1 MQRAGPLLMP
11 LRPVMQV
18 ELNSAL
24 FCGIILAVRMRIH
37 RGLTV
42 VWAIRSARP
51 RLAPVWNVLPPIIV
65 LRVENRFAMQCPSCG
80 TVNKSD
86 ARYCMSCGAVL
97 ESEPG
102 MLQAGQLVGGGTY
115 RVIRPLGKGGMGAVY
130 LAANTKAFDRPCVVK
145 EIIEYY
151 DPADPEARR
160 KAVERFEAEARTLAA
175 LKHSGIPDI
184 YAYFTEGGRNYL
196 VMEYI
201 EGPNLA
207 QGLTRDRDGRTVK
220 GSPQPVEDVVRYVI
234 QICEVLSYL
243 EQQQPP
249 VIHNDIKPAN
259 IILDK
264 NTGRAVLVDF
274 GTARTR
280 YAPLPAGQPPGRPG
294 GQQSSVYGTIGY
306 AAPEL
311 YEGKAEPRS
320 DVYALAATAY
330 HLLTNDDPRA
340 HPFKFDK
347 MADIPEPPR
356 QALADALKLDVSVRL
371 SAAQLSARLDGAFDS
386 LDARARSSPK
396 LKVITERLVHDPDR
410 QEPSEIVI
418 ANVGGGDLDG
428 VATSSEPWIKVA
440 RQFKCAPG
448 QTQSLLLTIEVKDLE
463 PGKTYRGVVHVKAVG
478 AQSTSVPIEVRVPPP
493 LLDIAP
499 MQIDLGAVSR
509 GQLFTKRA
517 AFKVRNIGK
526 SRAVCQVQADTPW
539 LVLNPK
545 RFTCMPGQT
554 QMVELVGR
562 GDLLPSQGDS
572 HETTLHLDVEGGY
585 PRQVQV
591 SLDIRRTG
599 RRIASFVMIGSA
611 ALVLLGAIAWFFV
624 TVLPLLVP

>member
-1 MQRAGPLLMP
+1 
-11 LRPVMQV
+11 
-18 ELNSAL
+18 
-24 FCGIILAVRMRIH
+24 
-37 RGLTV
+37 
-42 VWAIRSARP
+42 
-51 RLAPVWNVLPPIIV
+51 
-65 LRVENRFAMQCPSCG
+65 
-80 TVNKSD
+80 
-86 ARYCMSCGAVL
+86 
-97 ESEPG
+97 

-220 GSPQPVEDVVRYVI
+220 GRPQPVEDVVRYVV
-234 QICEVLSYL
+234 QICQVLTYL

-280 YAPLPAGQPPGRPG
+280 YALPPAGQPPGRPG
-294 GQQSSVYGTIGY
+294 SQQSSIYGTIGY

-330 HLLTNDDPRA
+330 HLLTDDDPRA

-356 QALADALKLDVSVRL
+356 RALADALELDVGKRL
-371 SAAQLSARLDGAFDS
+371 AAAQLSARLNGAFDS
-386 LDARARSSPK
+386 LDARAGSSPK
-396 LKVITERLVHDPDR
+396 LVEPLKVITERLVYDPDR
-410 QEPSEIVI
+410 QESSEIVI
-418 ANVGGGDLDG
+418 VNVGAGDLD
-428 VATSSEPWIKVA
+428 VTVTSSQSWVEVA

-448 QTQSLLLTIEVKDLE
+448 CTLSLPLTIKVADLE
-463 PGKTYRGVVHVKAVG
+463 PGKTYRGVVQVKAAG
-478 AQSTSVPIEVRVPPP
+478 AQPASVPIEVRVPPP

-499 MQIDLGAVSR
+499 MQIDLGAISR
-509 GQLFTKRA
+509 GQLFTRRA
-517 AFKVRNIGK
+517 TFKVRNIGK

-539 LVLNPK
+539 LVLDPK

-554 QMVELVGR
+554 QVVELVGR
-562 GDLLPSQGDS
+562 GDLVPAQGDR

-585 PRQVQV
+585 ARQVQV

-611 ALVLLGAIAWFFV
+611 ALVLLGAIVWFFV

>member
-1 MQRAGPLLMP
+1 
-11 LRPVMQV
+11 
-18 ELNSAL
+18 
-24 FCGIILAVRMRIH
+24 
-37 RGLTV
+37 
-42 VWAIRSARP
+42 
-51 RLAPVWNVLPPIIV
+51 
-65 LRVENRFAMQCPSCG
+65 
-80 TVNKSD
+80 
-86 ARYCMSCGAVL
+86 MSCGALL

-102 MLQAGQLVGGGTY
+102 MLQAGQLVDGGSY
-115 RVIRPLGKGGMGAVY
+115 RIVRPLGKGGMGAVY

-160 KAVERFEAEARTLAA
+160 KAIERFEAEARTLAA

-220 GSPQPVEDVVRYVI
+220 GKPQPVEDVVRYVV
-234 QICEVLSYL
+234 QICEVLTYL

-280 YAPLPAGQPPGRPG
+280 YASPSAGRPEPVEG
-294 GQQSSVYGTIGY
+294 RQSSIYGTIGY

-330 HLLTNDDPRA
+330 HLLTDDDPRA
-340 HPFKFDK
+340 HPFKFGK

-356 QALADALKLDVSVRL
+356 RALEDALELDVGKRL
-371 SAAQLSARLDGAFDS
+371 SAAQLRARLDGPFDL
-386 LDARARSSPK
+386 LDARAVASPK
-396 LKVITERLVHDPDR
+396 VGEPLKVITERLVYDPER
-410 QEPSEIVI
+410 QESSEIVI
-418 ANVGGGDLDG
+418 ANVGGDDLD
-428 VATSSEPWIKVA
+428 VTVTSSQPWVKVA

-448 QTQSLLLTIEVKDLE
+448 RTLSLPLTVKFEDLE
-463 PGKTYRGVVHVKAVG
+463 PGKTYRGQVHVKAAG
-478 AQSTSVPIEVRVPPP
+478 ARFASVPIEVRVPPP

-499 MQIDLGAVSR
+499 MQIDLGTVSR
-509 GQLFTKRA
+509 GQLFTQWA
-517 AFKVRNIGK
+517 TFKVRNIGK

-539 LVLNPK
+539 LVLKPK
-545 RFTCMPGQT
+545 NFTCMPGQA
-554 QMVELVGR
+554 QVVELVGR
-562 GDLLPSQGDS
+562 GDLLPAQGDR

-611 ALVLLGAIAWFFV
+611 ALVLLGAIVWFLV
-624 TVLPLLVP
+624 TVLGFPVP